1 MKRVLVTMMIA
12 ALGLPGG
19 VAAQVPAD
27 VWRTFAE
34 KVDVG
39 SEVRVRL
46 TDGQRFR
53 AVMVAAGQDALM
65 LQPKTRVPVPVQA
78 VPYTAI
84 ASLERSERG
93 GVGAG
98 KAAAIGIATGVGAFF
113 ATMAIILA
121 VVSD

>member
-19 VAAQVPAD
+19 AAGQVPAD

-53 AVMVAAGQDALM
+53 AVMVAAGEDALM

-84 ASLERSERG
+84 ASLERSG
-93 GVGAG
+93 PSGVGAG
-98 KAAAIGIATGVGAFF
+98 KAAAIGIATGVGAF
-113 ATMAIILA
+113 
-121 VVSD
+121 

>member
-1 MKRVLVTMMIA
+1 MKRVLVTMLIA
-12 ALGLPGG
+12 ALALPGAA
-19 VAAQVPAD
+19 AAQVPAD

-34 KVDVG
+34 KVEVG

-78 VPYTAI
+78 VPYAAI
-84 ASLERSERG
+84 ASLERSG
-93 GVGAG
+93 QSGVGAG